1 MPRFFFHARDG
12 DQRLDDPEGT
22 DLPDLDAARAE
33 AAVAAREIAAERIK
47 RGQTLDGQSLEIGDE
62 GGRTLATVRL
72 ADAARLP

>member
-12 DQRLDDPEGT
+12 DQRLDDREGT

-47 RGQTLDGQSLEIGDE
+47 QGQTLDGQSLEIGDE

>member
-12 DQRLDDPEGT
+12 DQRLDDPEGV

-33 AAVAAREIAAERIK
+33 AAVGAREIAAGRI
-47 RGQTLDGQSLEIGDE
+47 RQGQMLDGQSLEICDE
-62 GGRTLATVRL
+62 AGRTLATIPL